1 MAIERN
7 HKLRKFGSR
16 RQSGAAM
23 LLLVILFIAGLT
35 SATVAG
41 AAMLQYVGE
50 TRQAE
55 AAAEAASLAAA
66 RELSSVVVLD
76 PNYGYIALSDYAPS
90 SCALVA
96 DDGKPLPVTGI
107 NTLLATART
116 SMLVAKNLNNEEYLR
131 LARLDAS
138 RTRAA
143 ARRLVVALKLAL
155 KEDSRAPLNKDGR
168 PVRPV
173 KAARE
178 AFLRT
183 LKGRGESFLREL
195 NLELGYSSSGTTN
208 TAVPVPTSLGE
219 VPALANN
226 AGFYAAFV
234 DLPVAGESFIFAD
247 VSKQPRLVARDQ
259 FVADKTSIASG
270 DDIELLERFIP
281 ASIVRVRAR
290 VEDKNTAAPFNY
302 GGSINGCACAAPFAL
317 SDRSAAGVMIVGLPD
332 GAPVGYLSLLDYIND
347 PRSSCTNLTMFRAR
361 GGDYPLDSEA
371 QLACDQGQTLAN
383 LFVQGLYDWVRTAHG
398 RFDLSQLL
406 SVVGSRMQPSSGS
419 YAAGQSLVYRFDKTG
434 LVVDSYNVADVP
446 NQIVHDKQSYTLG
459 LGALQSNN
467 ARWTIAFRDQVRHLG
482 PAAGG
487 KHGGQLMEIDG
498 CLRPV
503 GSLYS
508 KALSSCHGQGER
520 KTYFDG
526 GLAVEFV
533 ISSPQ
538 AI

>member
-1 MAIERN
+1 
-7 HKLRKFGSR
+7 
-16 RQSGAAM
+16 M

-41 AAMLQYVGE
+41 AAMLKYVGQ

-55 AAAEAASLAAA
+55 AAAEAASLAAS

-76 PNYGYIALSDYAPS
+76 PNYGYISLSDYAPS

-107 NTLLATART
+107 NTLLGTART
-116 SMLVAKNLNNEEYLR
+116 SMLVARNLNNEEYLR
-131 LARLDAS
+131 LARLDAR

-155 KEDSRAPLNKDGR
+155 KEDSRAPLNKDGH
-168 PVRPV
+168 PVKPL

-183 LKGRGESFLREL
+183 LNWRGESCLKEL
-195 NLELGYSSSGTTN
+195 SLELGSLSSGVTN
-208 TAVPVPTSLGE
+208 TAVPVPASLGE
-219 VPALANN
+219 VPVAANN

-259 FVADKTSIASG
+259 FVADKTSVSSG
-270 DDIELLERFIP
+270 DELDCPDRIVP

-290 VEDKNTAAPFNY
+290 LQDKDIARFNF
-302 GGSINGCACAAPFAL
+302 GGGVYGCACAAPFAL
-317 SDRSAAGVMIVGLPD
+317 SDRSAAGVMLVALPD
-332 GAPVGYLSLLDYIND
+332 GAPCGYLSLLDYIND
-347 PRSSCTNLTMFRAR
+347 PRSSRTNLAMFSAR

-398 RFDLSQLL
+398 RFDLNQLL
-406 SVVGSRMQPSSGS
+406 NVVGSRMQPSSGS
-419 YAAGQSLVYRFDKTG
+419 YAAGQSLVYRFDKTDV
-434 LVVDSYNVADVP
+434 VVDSYNVADVP

-498 CLRPV
+498 CLRPA

-508 KALSSCHGQGER
+508 KTLSSSHGQGER